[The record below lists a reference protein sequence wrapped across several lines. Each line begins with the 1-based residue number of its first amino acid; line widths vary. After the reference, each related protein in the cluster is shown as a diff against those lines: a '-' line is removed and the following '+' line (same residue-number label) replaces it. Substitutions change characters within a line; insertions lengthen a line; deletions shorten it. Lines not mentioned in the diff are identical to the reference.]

1 MTDILFL
8 YVNIP
13 AFQIGDFGLAVSAT
27 SIQTK
32 TAADI
37 VGTCSH
43 IPPEIWEETIQK
55 PDELCDV
62 FT

>member
-1 MTDILFL
+1 MYLKTLIF
-8 YVNIP
+8 
-13 AFQIGDFGLAVSAT
+13 FQIGDFGLAVSAT
-27 SIQTK
+27 SISTK
-32 TAADI
+32 IAADI
-37 VGTCSH
+37 AGTCSH